1 MQVSFP
7 AVRRHARFKP
17 LFCQVM
23 KVRRSSKTAPFE
35 REGETSR
42 ETHYPAE
49 ELVTYRMLCPAHAC
63 FLPASN
69 GQARENRPPVK
80 ILGAGLK
87 GDI

>member
-7 AVRRHARFKP
+7 AVGRHTCFKP
-17 LFCQVM
+17 PFCQVK
-23 KVRRSSKTAPFE
+23 KVRRSCKTAPFG
-35 REGETSR
+35 REGEASWLA
-42 ETHYPAE
+42 HYIAA

-69 GQARENRPPVK
+69 GQPRENRPPMK